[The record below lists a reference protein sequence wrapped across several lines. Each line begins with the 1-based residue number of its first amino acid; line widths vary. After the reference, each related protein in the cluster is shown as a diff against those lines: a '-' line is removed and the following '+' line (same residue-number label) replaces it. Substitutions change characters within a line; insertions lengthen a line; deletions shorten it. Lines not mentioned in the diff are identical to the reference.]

1 MIDFATARTTMVDC
15 QVRPSDVTKY
25 PIIEALLA
33 IPREEFVPEQRK
45 AVAYSGAHLDLGAG
59 RVLLDARTFAKML
72 EAANIQPDEMVL
84 DLGCGLGYSSAIIA
98 HMAEA
103 VICVEENE
111 ELAAEAT
118 NILAANSVDNAV
130 VITAPLTEG
139 APKHGPYDVIITE
152 GAVEDIPDALLSQIK
167 EGGRIV
173 TIVVQGNRGDCMVGF
188 KHGDQIDWRRSFAA
202 TAPVLAGFEKKPEF
216 KFN

>member
-1 MIDFATARTTMVDC
+1 MTDFATARTTMVDC

-33 IPREEFVPEQRK
+33 IPREEFVPEPRK

-98 HMAEA
+98 HLAEA
-103 VICVEENE
+103 VVCVEENE
-111 ELAAEAT
+111 DLASEAT
-118 NILAANSVDNAV
+118 SILAANSVDNAV

-139 APKHGPYDVIITE
+139 AAKHGPYDVVITE
-152 GAVEDIPDALLSQIK
+152 GAVEEVPNTVLAQIK
-167 EGGRIV
+167 DGGRIV
-173 TIVVQGNRGDCMVGF
+173 TILANGNRGDCMVGH
-188 KHGDQIDWRRSFAA
+188 KRGDQIDWRRAFAA
-202 TAPVLAGFEKKPEF
+202 TAPVLAGFEKKPG
-216 KFN
+216 FNFN